1 MAGINHL
8 YDIYTKD
15 PKFVEG
21 LLNGEVEI
29 EEKLQGSRFGF
40 EVVDD
45 DVPKFYK
52 RNDTSPITKIDRTLA
67 RYYEKAISH
76 FESFT
81 TEKLS
86 KIPERWR
93 FGFEYFPNLMPVKI
107 AYDRMPLNHL
117 VLTDITV
124 RDPHGKVMEV
134 ITDKETLDEWAKTLE
149 VESSPQIF
157 KGKLDPEQ
165 RKRVLDFLNT
175 PPSELVEKFKTENF
189 AAYFLKVLNPK
200 VGKTFLQ
207 NSLDKDIEALVF
219 KFDGKNPLKVMNPSF
234 ALSKEQKK
242 AEEKPSDIYS
252 LTLVLFQEFFQN
264 IDMKKIKLKEKGS
277 FEERY
282 IEFISKAF
290 NLFCKSPFYVNN
302 FAGDVDFDLP
312 DFLTREE
319 ASVNFKFV
327 TNPETLE
334 LLKARS
340 VNRELFK
347 IMMASMRAH
356 KKKPFGFFK
365 KELIWYHNQL
375 VDKIADYIDSGL
387 KENLLAF
394 QEFKETFL
402 VNENIEEWEEYG
414 LQKMITEGFPTY
426 AEVKKPA
433 RAGSPKYLEVLQKI
447 AQELTPLADQITEDA
462 AVVVCPTAPYHNG
475 IVTALR
481 DVKGES
487 GCKSILCMIGIPFN
501 ELDTYREVSQSF
513 LEENKDLLH
522 TILVM
527 KSPNF
532 STITSMAKQKNLK
545 IKSFCGAQD
554 SFNDFRVQSGLSE
567 ISHIDGKDNL
577 ETTKPMQYLRSGD
590 IEKFKKICVPLVH
603 NSFYKLRNSLT
614 PEP

>member
-21 LLNGEVEI
+21 LLSGELEV
-29 EEKLQGSRFGF
+29 EEKLQGSRFSF

-45 DVPKFYK
+45 DVPKYYK
-52 RNDTSPITKIDRTLA
+52 RNDSSPITKIDRTLA
-67 RYYEKAISH
+67 RYYEKAIAH

-86 KIPERWR
+86 KIPDGWR

-107 AYDRMPLNHL
+107 SYDRLPLNHL

-124 RDPHGKVMEV
+124 RDPQGKVMEV
-134 ITDKETLDEWAKTLE
+134 ITDKKTLDEWAKTLE

-165 RKRVLDFLNT
+165 KKRILDFLNT
-175 PPSELVEKFKTENF
+175 PPSELTTKFKTENF
-189 AAYFLKVLNPK
+189 AAYFLNTLNPK
-200 VGKTFLQ
+200 VGKSFLQ

-234 ALSKEQKK
+234 VLSKDQKK

-252 LTLVLFQEFFQN
+252 LTLVLFQEFFQE
-264 IDMKKIKLKEKGS
+264 IELKKIKLKEKGS

-282 IEFISKAF
+282 IEFVSKAF
-290 NLFCKSPFYVNN
+290 NLFCKSPFYTNN
-302 FAGDVDFDLP
+302 FTEDVDFELP
-312 DFLTREE
+312 AFLTREE

-327 TNPETLE
+327 TNPETLD

-402 VNENIEEWEEYG
+402 INENIDDWEEYG
-414 LQKMITEGFPTY
+414 LYKVTEALPAY
-426 AEVKKPA
+426 SEIKRPA
-433 RAGSPKYLEVLQKI
+433 RTSPKYLEVLQRI
-447 AQELTPLADQITEDA
+447 AQNLEPFIDEITEDA
-462 AVVVCPTAPYHNG
+462 ALVMCPTAPYHNG
-475 IVTALR
+475 IVTALK
-481 DVKGES
+481 DVKSES
-487 GCKSILCMIGIPFN
+487 GCKSILCMVGMPFN
-501 ELDTYREVSQSF
+501 ELETYKEISQSF

-522 TILVM
+522 TILVL
-527 KSPNF
+527 KNPNF
-532 STITSMAKQKNLK
+532 STLSSMAKEKKLK
-545 IKSFCGAQD
+545 IKSFCGSTDAY
-554 SFNDFRVQSGLSE
+554 NDFQVQSGLSE
-567 ISHIDGKDNL
+567 ISHIEGRDNL
-577 ETTKPMQYLRSGD
+577 ETSKPMQYLRSGD

-603 NSFYKLRNSLT
+603 NSFYKLKNSLNA
-614 PEP
+614 E